1 MRGAGPQRLTF
12 MQYLSLDYWRAHS
25 LELCYGIAAFVLFLV
40 FLFATFPYVPA
51 IKGVLS
57 PLGLRFDSAE
67 QELALPFGARLANVS
82 VRPLTPGTPPIFQS
96 HSVRIWPALGSLL
109 LFRPGISGSADSYGG
124 SLWFNVHRLGDGAKV
139 SFDASKLDL
148 ASLHL
153 LRQIG
158 AALGGELSGDGKI
171 SFDPVSPT
179 DNSGAAHLMAKG
191 FLVRIPGS
199 MPATRLGEVDQK
211 VSLDKGILQ
220 VEELKSSEGDL
231 AIEGHG
237 SIRLDPEDWHQSALA
252 LQFLLTPAV
261 TARQRLAFLIN
272 LLPHPP
278 NGVPYKLGGT
288 LASPLLS

>member
-1 MRGAGPQRLTF
+1 

-25 LELCYGIAAFVLFLV
+25 LELWYAIAGVVLFLV
-40 FLFATFPYVPA
+40 FLFATFPYAPA

-67 QELALPFGARLANVS
+67 QQLALPFGARLDNVS
-82 VRPLTPGTPPIFQS
+82 IRSLTPGTPPIFQS
-96 HSVRIWPALGSLL
+96 HSARLWPALGSLL
-109 LFRPGISGSADSYGG
+109 LLHPGISGSADSYGG
-124 SLWFNVHRLGDGAKV
+124 SLWFSVHRLGEGASL

-171 SFDPVSPT
+171 AIDAASPT
-179 DNSGAAHLMAKG
+179 DNSGAAHLIAKG
-191 FLVRIPGS
+191 FLIRIPGP
-199 MPATRLGEVDQK
+199 MAALRLGEVDLK
-211 VSLDKGILQ
+211 VRLDKGILQ

-231 AIEGHG
+231 AIDGRG
-237 SIRLDPEDWHQSALA
+237 SIRLDNEDWHQSALA
-252 LQFLLTPAV
+252 LQFMLTPAA

-272 LLPHPP
+272 FLPHPP

-288 LASPLLS
+288 IASPLLS

>member
-1 MRGAGPQRLTF
+1 
-12 MQYLSLDYWRAHS
+12 MQYLSLDYWRTHL
-25 LELCYGIAAFVLFLV
+25 LELWYGIAGLVLFLV
-40 FLFATFPYVPA
+40 FLFATFPYAPA

-57 PLGLRFDSAE
+57 PVGLRFDSAE
-67 QELALPFGARLANVS
+67 QELALPFGARLGNVTIRS
-82 VRPLTPGTPPIFQS
+82 LTPGTPPIFQS

-109 LFRPGISGSADSYGG
+109 LLHPGVSGNAESYGG
-124 SLWFNVHRLGDGAKV
+124 SLWFSVHRLGDGAKV

-153 LRQIG
+153 LQQIG

-171 SFDPVSPT
+171 AIDPVSLT
-179 DNSGAAHLMAKG
+179 ADSGAAHLIAKG
-191 FLVRIPGS
+191 FLIRIPGS
-199 MPATRLGEVDQK
+199 MPATRLGQVDLK
-211 VSLDKGILQ
+211 VRLDEGILQ

-231 AIEGHG
+231 AIDGHG

-252 LQFLLTPAV
+252 LEFLLTPAA

-288 LASPLLS
+288 VASPLLS

>member
-1 MRGAGPQRLTF
+1 

-82 VRPLTPGTPPIFQS
+82 IRSLTSGTPPILQS

-109 LFRPGISGSADSYGG
+109 LLHPGISGNADSYGG
-124 SLWFNVHRLGDGAKV
+124 SLWFNVHRLGAGAKV
-139 SFDASKLDL
+139 SFDATKLDL
-148 ASLHL
+148 ASLHV

-158 AALGGELSGDGKI
+158 AALGGELSGDGKVAI
-171 SFDPVSPT
+171 DPVSPT
-179 DNSGAAHLMAKG
+179 DNSGEAHLIARG
-191 FLVRIPGS
+191 FLIRIPGP
-199 MPATRLGEVDQK
+199 MAAIRLGEVDLK
-211 VSLDKGILQ
+211 VHLDQGILH

-231 AIEGHG
+231 AIDGHG
-237 SIRLDPEDWHQSALA
+237 SIRIDNEDWHQSALA
-252 LQFLLTPAV
+252 LQFMLTPAA
-261 TARQRLAFLIN
+261 TARQRLAFLVN
-272 LLPHPP
+272 FLPHPP
-278 NGVPYKLGGT
+278 NGDPYKLGGT
-288 LASPLLS
+288 IGSPLLS